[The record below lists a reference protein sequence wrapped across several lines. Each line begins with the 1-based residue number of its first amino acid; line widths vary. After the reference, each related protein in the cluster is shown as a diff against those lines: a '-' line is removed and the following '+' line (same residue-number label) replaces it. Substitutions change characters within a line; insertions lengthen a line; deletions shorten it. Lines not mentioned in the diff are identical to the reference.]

1 MAKDAETVLRCKR
14 SESNNRIT
22 HMNERSHSPHG
33 KINLHGNGLGVPSP
47 EMVEKR
53 AREIA
58 MIDERNPDEF
68 TETDWRQA
76 KNELTGVEG
85 SHAPEIDDTVDEEMS
100 ERDDI
105 PGASGHRAPNDYEG
119 DENLG
124 EELVSGGID
133 EAAHDQMVEARRE
146 ELEQEREQ

>member
-1 MAKDAETVLRCKR
+1 M
-14 SESNNRIT
+14 
-22 HMNERSHSPHG
+22 
-33 KINLHGNGLGVPSP
+33 GVPSP

-58 MIDERNPDEF
+58 LIDERNPNEF
-68 TETDWRQA
+68 TEEDWRQA

-85 SHAPEIDDTVDEEMS
+85 AHAPEIDDSVDAEMR

-146 ELEQEREQ
+146 ELEQERDQ

>member
-1 MAKDAETVLRCKR
+1 MNDR
-14 SESNNRIT
+14 SRA
-22 HMNERSHSPHG
+22 PHG
-33 KINLHGNGLGVPSP
+33 KISLHGNGLGVPSP

-68 TETDWRQA
+68 TESDWKQA
-76 KNELTGVEG
+76 KDELTGVEG
-85 SHAPEIDDTVDEEMS
+85 SHVPEMDDELSDELS

-105 PGASGHRAPNDYEG
+105 PGASGHQVPNNGFD
-119 DENLG
+119 DDNSVG
-124 EELVSGGID
+124 EELVSGGIE

-146 ELEQEREQ
+146 ELKEERDQS

>member
-1 MAKDAETVLRCKR
+1 
-14 SESNNRIT
+14 
-22 HMNERSHSPHG
+22 
-33 KINLHGNGLGVPSP
+33 
-47 EMVEKR
+47 
-53 AREIA
+53 

-68 TETDWRQA
+68 TESDWHQA

-85 SHAPEIDDTVDEEMS
+85 SHAPEIDDAVDSEMS

-105 PGASGHRAPNDYEG
+105 PGASGHHTHNDYEG

-124 EELVSGGID
+124 EELVSGGIE
-133 EAAHDQMVEARRE
+133 EAAHDQMVEARRD